1 MSLQSGKLTSVG
13 LLILRVAFGIFML
26 VHGFAKVTNFQA
38 MSDTFPDPIGV
49 GSTFSLVL
57 AIGAEVGCSV
67 LLIAGLG
74 TRLAVIPLA
83 ATMLVALLIVH
94 ADDPWQKKEL
104 AAVFLTAYAALF
116 FTGGGEFSLDHVL
129 WRRRRA
135 ITDSA

>member
-1 MSLQSGKLTSVG
+1 MSPPSGKLTSVG
-13 LLILRVAFGIFML
+13 LLVLRVGFGIFML

-38 MSDTFPDPIGV
+38 MSEAFPDPIGV

-57 AIGAEVGCSV
+57 AIGAEVGCSL

-94 ADDPWQKKEL
+94 ANDPWQKKEL
-104 AAVFLTAYAALF
+104 AALFLTVYAALF
-116 FTGGGEFSLDHVL
+116 FTGGGEFSVDRVL
-129 WRRRRA
+129 WRRKKGKPG
-135 ITDSA
+135 SQ